1 MLFETLAAGCLLSS
15 EGLWDG
21 LQTPSR
27 TRQVATYFTSRLPY
41 YDI

>member
-1 MLFETLAAGCLLSS
+1 MFFETLAAGRLLSS
-15 EGLWDG
+15 DGLWDG

-27 TRQVATYFTSRLPY
+27 TRQVATHFTSRLAH